1 MSDSC
6 PLAEG
11 IKEEGEYL
19 LFQDL
24 PTDVLLSIFRYC
36 DTRALLSLS
45 QTCRRVNSIINED
58 FVWLER
64 SRKVNVSNQVSEE
77 IKNRHVYSQIRFVNS
92 VVIWSSASYG
102 GVTGPSFTILPCKER
117 CRISQNWNSGRY
129 QETIYLNNRTKFMP
143 WLQLERDVL
152 WFSRGRQILALK
164 RRLNAIGCVPAQSF
178 VPHREDVSR
187 FVVKSGMVISGG
199 RDGSLSAWTLRQNKK
214 CSEERFAHNSDITD
228 VDYDGHQVIVT
239 ASKDETIKVWSLEDD
254 KIKPKMSVVTD
265 DRVWTVA
272 LQPGSSSML
281 CYGMSGHHH
290 TKPPLCLYN
299 VERCQ
304 MASLKYAVI
313 KRGAGVL
320 DVIWEDPNTLVSC
333 GYDSIVRMWDVRTLS
348 CVRFWSD
355 PFDVVLYSLA
365 SDYSHSLLCGTAQHG
380 RVQMWDKRHTRSL
393 QMYFMNSDH
402 SSPVYSLQFDPT
414 HLFVALDQSLNMMDF
429 SGFRNRAW
437 QIAKDYRHFYV
448 HSHVL

>member
-6 PLAEG
+6 TPEEG
-11 IKEEGEYL
+11 VKEESEYL

-24 PTDVLLSIFRYC
+24 PTDVLLAIFRYC
-36 DTRALLSLS
+36 DTRSLLSLS
-45 QTCRRVNSIINED
+45 QTCKRINSIISED

-64 SRKVNVSNQVSEE
+64 SRKVNVSNQVSDE
-77 IKNRHVYSQIRFVNS
+77 IKSR
-92 VVIWSSASYG
+92 
-102 GVTGPSFTILPCKER
+102 SFSILPCKER

-143 WLQLERDVL
+143 WLQLERDIL

-164 RRLNAIGCVPAQSF
+164 RRLNAIGCVPSLSF

-187 FVVKSGMVISGG
+187 FVVKSGMVVSGG
-199 RDGSLSAWTLRQNKK
+199 RDGSLSAWNLRQNKK
-214 CSEERFAHNSDITD
+214 CSEERYAHNSDITD

-254 KIKPKMSVVTD
+254 KIKPKMSVATD

-304 MASLKYAVI
+304 MASLKYPVI
-313 KRGAGVL
+313 KRGAGIL
-320 DVIWEDPNTLVSC
+320 DVVWEDPNTLVSC
-333 GYDSIVRMWDVRTLS
+333 GYDSIVRMWDIRTLS

-414 HLFVALDQSLNMMDF
+414 HLYVALDQSLNMMDF

-448 HSHVL
+448 HSQVL